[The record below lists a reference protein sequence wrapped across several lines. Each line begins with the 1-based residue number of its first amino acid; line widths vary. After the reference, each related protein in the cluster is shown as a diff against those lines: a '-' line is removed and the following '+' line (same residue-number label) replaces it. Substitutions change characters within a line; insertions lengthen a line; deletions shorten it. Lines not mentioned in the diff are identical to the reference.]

1 MDESAVTDLAKDEL
15 HQRLRE
21 LVVPQRPTT
30 LDQLRKQAI
39 LAKDAVDVKGST
51 SNPIS
56 SADSQ
61 TKSMDSKLVAI
72 QTAIMNIMPAS
83 ANQHRQN
90 EEVHAVTLCTVLA
103 PNTSGPATI
112 NFPDLE
118 VPACDMLIRPILIT
132 HCTDFNSKCSYCGN
146 IGHLTQVCHSRL
158 LENAT
163 KFQRSS

>member
-1 MDESAVTDLAKDEL
+1 MYIYKVRKLATDSTMDESAVTDLAKDEL

-39 LAKDAVDVKGST
+39 LAKDASDVKGST

-90 EEVHAVTLCTVLA
+90 EEVHAVYS
-103 PNTSGPATI
+103 PRSQHQWTSNNQLPRRRGPCLRYGNKTY
-112 NFPDLE
+112 
-118 VPACDMLIRPILIT
+118 
-132 HCTDFNSKCSYCGN
+132 FNNSLY
-146 IGHLTQVCHSRL
+146 
-158 LENAT
+158 
-163 KFQRSS
+163 

>member
-21 LVVPQRPTT
+21 LVVHQRPTT

-61 TKSMDSKLVAI
+61 TKSMDYKLVAI
-72 QTAIMNIMPAS
+72 QTAIMNIIPAS

-90 EEVHAVTLCTVLA
+90 EEGHAVTLCTVLA

-112 NFPDLE
+112 NCPDVE
-118 VPACDMLIRPILIT
+118 VPACDT
-132 HCTDFNSKCSYCGN
+132 YFNNSLY
-146 IGHLTQVCHSRL
+146 
-158 LENAT
+158 
-163 KFQRSS
+163 

>member
-51 SNPIS
+51 SNSIS

-61 TKSMDSKLVAI
+61 TKSMDSKQVAI
-72 QTAIMNIMPAS
+72 QTAIMNIRPAS

-90 EEVHAVTLCTVLA
+90 EEVHAVYSPRPQHQRTS
-103 PNTSGPATI
+103 NTQLPRRRGPCLRYGYKTY
-112 NFPDLE
+112 
-118 VPACDMLIRPILIT
+118 
-132 HCTDFNSKCSYCGN
+132 FNNSLY
-146 IGHLTQVCHSRL
+146 
-158 LENAT
+158 
-163 KFQRSS
+163 

>member
-61 TKSMDSKLVAI
+61 QKAWI
-72 QTAIMNIMPAS
+72 
-83 ANQHRQN
+83 
-90 EEVHAVTLCTVLA
+90 
-103 PNTSGPATI
+103 PN
-112 NFPDLE
+112 
-118 VPACDMLIRPILIT
+118 
-132 HCTDFNSKCSYCGN
+132 
-146 IGHLTQVCHSRL
+146 
-158 LENAT
+158 
-163 KFQRSS
+163 

>member
-39 LAKDAVDVKGST
+39 LAKDASDVKGST

-72 QTAIMNIMPAS
+72 QTAIMNIICQLVLINTDRM
-83 ANQHRQN
+83 RKF
-90 EEVHAVTLCTVLA
+90 TLCTVLA

-112 NFPDLE
+112 NFPDVE
-118 VPACDMLIRPILIT
+118 VPACDMVIRPILIT
-132 HCTDFNSKCSYCGN
+132 HCTDFNSKCS
-146 IGHLTQVCHSRL
+146 
-158 LENAT
+158 
-163 KFQRSS
+163 